1 MFASLASTSLGA
13 GALGVLGVPAQPS
26 GQDTAPIP
34 AVDVAWSGLT
44 PLLLL
49 VGGAILL
56 MVVSALSRRAWLPG
70 GYALF
75 TAVFGGAAI
84 ATAVPLW
91 QRVQDGDRGPFST
104 LAGAFGVDG
113 FSLFATVVIAASVVL
128 GALLL
133 DGYLRREGL
142 EGAEPYILMML
153 SASGGVIMASA
164 NDLIV
169 MFLGLEVLSIAV
181 YVLTAMHLKR
191 VTSQEAGVKYFVL
204 GAFASA
210 FFLYGIAL
218 IYGGTGSTNLA
229 DISALFAGAVL
240 PDPGLVLAGLAL
252 LLVGFGF
259 KVAAVP
265 FHFWTPDAYQGAPSP
280 SVAYMASGVK
290 VAAFAGLMRVFF
302 LGFEA
307 YRFDWQPVVWG
318 LAAVTLLGGSILA
331 VVQTDVKRMMAYSSI
346 SHAGF
351 ILLGVQAATAEGV
364 EGALFYLAAYTFMIA
379 GTFGVITLVSRI
391 GDIGHSL
398 DDYRGLSRTR
408 PVLALAFAVL
418 LFAQAGVPLTS
429 GFVAKFYVITA
440 AVDAGSTWLA
450 VLAMVSAVIAAFLY
464 LRITVAM
471 YMSASDAGGEEP
483 VVRSRA
489 SLPIPFGAGLALVI
503 AVSVTLV
510 AGFWPDVI
518 ADPAGDAVPA
528 LIAHAPDAPPTP

>member
-1 MFASLASTSLGA
+1 MLAVLHLL
-13 GALGVLGVPAQPS
+13 ALPAQPVD
-26 GQDTAPIP
+26 QEVQPIE

-44 PLLLL
+44 PLLIL
-49 VGGAILL
+49 VGGALVL
-56 MVVSALSRRAWLPG
+56 MIAGALSRRPWLPG

-75 TAVFGGAAI
+75 TTVVAGAAI

-91 QRVQDGDRGPFST
+91 QRVQDDERGPFST

-113 FSLFATVVIAASVVL
+113 FSLFATVVIAASVIL

-133 DGYLRREGL
+133 DDYLRREGL
-142 EGAEPYILMML
+142 EGSEAYVLMML

-169 MFLGLEVLSIAV
+169 MFLGLEVLSISV
-181 YVLTAMHLKR
+181 YVMAAMHLR
-191 VTSQEAGVKYFVL
+191 RITSQEAGVKYFVL

-218 IYGGTGSTNLA
+218 VYGGTGSTNLA
-229 DISALFAGAVL
+229 DISGLFADAVL
-240 PDPGLVLAGLAL
+240 AETGLVLAGLAL
-252 LLVGFGF
+252 LLVGFAF
-259 KVAAVP
+259 KIAAVP
-265 FHFWTPDAYQGAPSP
+265 FHFWTPDAYQGAPTP
-280 SVAYMASGVK
+280 AVAYMASGVK
-290 VAAFAGLMRVFF
+290 VAAFAGLLRVFF
-302 LGFEA
+302 LGFDA
-307 YRFDWQPVVWG
+307 YRVDWQPIVWG
-318 LAAVTLLGGSILA
+318 LAAVTLLAGSILA

-351 ILLGVQAATAEGV
+351 ILLGVQAATQEGV

-379 GTFGVITLVSRI
+379 GTFGVITLVGRI
-391 GDIGHSL
+391 GDVGHSL
-398 DDYRGLSRTR
+398 DDYRGLSKAR
-408 PVLALAFAVL
+408 PMLALAFAVL

-471 YMSASDAGGEEP
+471 YMSADDAEGSDSGDGGGA
-483 VVRSRA
+483 VRTRA
-489 SLPIPFGAGLALVI
+489 SLPIPASAGLALFL
-503 AVSVTLV
+503 AVGVTLV
-510 AGFWPDVI
+510 AGFWPDAI
-518 ADPAGDAVPA
+518 ADFATDAVPT
-528 LIAHAPDAPPTP
+528 LIAHTPTP

>member
-1 MFASLASTSLGA
+1 MFA
-13 GALGVLGVPAQPS
+13 ALVFQPIDQEAQEI
-26 GQDTAPIP
+26 A

-44 PLLLL
+44 PLLVLT
-49 VGGAILL
+49 GGAILL
-56 MVVSALSRRAWLPG
+56 MLVSALSKRPWLPG

-75 TAVFGGAAI
+75 TTVVAGATI
-84 ATAVPLW
+84 ATSVPLW
-91 QRVQDGDRGPFST
+91 QRVQDPADGPFTT

-113 FSLFATVVIAASVVL
+113 FSLFATVVIASSVVL
-128 GALLL
+128 GGLLF

-142 EGAEPYILMML
+142 EGPEPYILMML
-153 SASGGVIMASA
+153 SASGGLIMASA

-181 YVLTAMHLKR
+181 YVLAAMHLRR

-204 GAFASA
+204 GSFASA

-218 IYGGTGSTNLA
+218 VYGGTGSTNLA
-229 DISALFAGAVL
+229 DIAALFSRSVL
-240 PDPGLVLAGLAL
+240 PESGLVLAGIAL

-265 FHFWTPDAYQGAPSP
+265 FHFWTPDAYQGAPTP

-290 VAAFAGLMRVFF
+290 VAAFAGLLRVFF
-302 LGFEA
+302 LGFDA
-307 YRFDWQPVVWG
+307 YRVDWQPIVWG
-318 LAAVTLLGGSILA
+318 LAAVTLVAGSVLA

-351 ILLGVQAATAEGV
+351 ILLGVQAASADGV

-379 GTFGVITLVSRI
+379 GTFGVITLVSRV

-408 PVLALAFAVL
+408 PALALAFAVL

-440 AVDAGSTWLA
+440 AVEAGSTWLA
-450 VLAMVSAVIAAFLY
+450 VIAMVSAVIAAFLY
-464 LRITVAM
+464 LRIIVAM
-471 YMSASDAGGEEP
+471 FMSADDEGVE
-483 VVRSRA
+483 VRTRA
-489 SLPIPFGAGLALVI
+489 SLPVGFAAGLALVV
-503 AVSVTLV
+503 AVGVTLV
-510 AGFWPDVI
+510 AGFWPDAI
-518 ADPAGDAVPA
+518 GKPAADAVPT
-528 LIAHAPDAPPTP
+528 LIADAPAPTDGLEFEL

>member
-1 MFASLASTSLGA
+1 MLASLA
-13 GALGVLGVPAQPS
+13 VPLQPTGEDPS
-26 GQDTAPIP
+26 PIT

-44 PLLLL
+44 PLLVLT
-49 VGGAILL
+49 GGALLL
-56 MVVSALSRRAWLPG
+56 MVVAALTRKPWLPG
-70 GYALF
+70 GYALY
-75 TAVFGGAAI
+75 TTVFAGATI
-84 ATAVPLW
+84 ATSVPLW
-91 QRVQDGDRGPFST
+91 QRVQDGDQGPFST

-113 FSLFATVVIAASVVL
+113 FSLFVTVVIAASVIL
-128 GALLL
+128 GSLLF
-133 DGYLRREGL
+133 DAYLRREGL
-142 EGAEPYILMML
+142 DGPEPYVLLML
-153 SASGGVIMASA
+153 SAAGGIVMASA

-169 MFLGLEVLSIAV
+169 MFLGLEVLSLAV
-181 YVLTAMHLKR
+181 YVLAAMHLRR

-218 IYGGTGSTNLA
+218 LYGGTGSTNLA

-240 PDPGLVLAGLAL
+240 ADNGLVLAGLGL

-265 FHFWTPDAYQGAPSP
+265 FHFWTPDAYQGAPTP
-280 SVAYMASGVK
+280 AVAYMASGVK
-290 VAAFAGLMRVFF
+290 VAAFAGLLRVFY

-307 YRFDWQPVVWG
+307 YRFDWQPVVWV
-318 LAAVTLLGGSILA
+318 LAAVTLVVGSVLA

-351 ILLGVQAATAEGV
+351 ILLGVQAATQRGV

-379 GTFGVITLVSRI
+379 GTFGVITVVSRV

-408 PVLALAFAVL
+408 PVLALAFALL

-450 VLAMVSAVIAAFLY
+450 VIAMVSAVIAAFLY
-464 LRITVAM
+464 LRIIVSM
-471 YMSASDAGGEEP
+471 YMSADTAGGDEP
-483 VVRSRA
+483 AVRSRA
-489 SLPIPFGAGLALVI
+489 GMPVPFGAGLALVL
-503 AVSVTLV
+503 AVGVTLL
-510 AGFWPDVI
+510 AGFWPDAI
-518 ADPAGDAVPA
+518 ADFAVDAVPT
-528 LIAHAPDAPPTP
+528 LIAHAPDTP